1 MTMEYDSVP
10 GVRVPVS
17 RLVQGTV
24 PLDAND
30 REKSFALLD
39 GVLESGCTMFDT
51 ARHYGGG
58 REELFGEW
66 VSSRGV
72 RDRIAVLGKGAHHSP
87 ERRRVT
93 PEDITD
99 DLHTSLRAFGFDFID
114 LYMLHRDDPDVP
126 VGPIVER
133 LAQHQREGK
142 IGGFGGSNWSH
153 LRIAEANAYAGAN
166 ELPPFIASSPNFSLA
181 RWKQPPWPEC
191 VSISG
196 EEGREARDWY
206 AGNQMPVIPW
216 SSLAGGWFSG
226 RFRRDNLESFT
237 DYYEKNCAESYGS
250 ETNFAILDRTAV
262 LGERYGLTLAQVAL
276 AYVLSSPVNVFALTG
291 CRTPA
296 EFAENA
302 AAVAARLT
310 PAEVTWLETGVGEP

>member
-1 MTMEYDSVP
+1 MMEYGTIA

-24 PLDAND
+24 PLNADD
-30 REKSFALLD
+30 RETSFALLD

-51 ARHYGGG
+51 ARHYAGR

-66 VSSRGV
+66 VASRSV
-72 RDRIAVLGKGAHHSP
+72 RDAIAVLGKGAHHSP

-93 PEDITD
+93 PEDITE
-99 DLHTSLRAFGFDFID
+99 DLHASLTAFGFEFID
-114 LYMLHRDDPDVP
+114 LYLLHRDDPAVP

-142 IGGFGGSNWSH
+142 IGGYGGSNWSH
-153 LRIAEANAYAGAN
+153 ERIAEANAYAAEHG
-166 ELPPFIASSPNFSLA
+166 LDPFAASSPNFSLA
-181 RWKQPPWPEC
+181 TWVQPPWPEC

-196 EEGREARDWY
+196 PDGQAAREWY
-206 AGNQMPVIPW
+206 AETGTPVIPW

-226 RFRRDNLESFT
+226 RFRRDNLDSFT

-250 ETNFAILDRTAV
+250 EANFQILDRTAV
-262 LGERYGLTLAQVAL
+262 LGEKYGLTLAQVAL

-291 CRTPA
+291 ARTPA
-296 EFAENA
+296 EYAENA
-302 AAVAARLT
+302 AAVGVRLT
-310 PAEVTWLETGVGEP
+310 PDEVRWLETGES

>member
-1 MTMEYDSVP
+1 MEYGSIP
-10 GVRVPVS
+10 GVAIPVS

-30 REKSFALLD
+30 RARSFALLD
-39 GVLESGCTMFDT
+39 GVLDSGGTMFDT

-66 VSSRGV
+66 VASRGV

-99 DLHTSLRAFGFDFID
+99 DLETSLRAFGFEFID
-114 LYMLHRDDPDVP
+114 LYLLHRDDPGVP

-142 IGGFGGSNWSH
+142 IGGYGGSNWSH
-153 LRIAEANAYAGAN
+153 ERIAAANAYADEHG
-166 ELPPFIASSPNFSLA
+166 LPAFAASSPNFSLA
-181 RWKQPPWPEC
+181 TWVQPPWPEC

-196 EEGREARDWY
+196 ADGQPARDWY
-206 AGNQMPVIPW
+206 AESGLPVIPW

-226 RFRRDNLESFT
+226 RFRRDNLDSFT
-237 DYYEKNCAESYGS
+237 DYYERNCAESYGQES
-250 ETNFAILDRTAV
+250 NFAILDRVAV
-262 LGERYGLTLAQVAL
+262 LGERYGLTLAQIAL
-276 AYVLSSPVNVFALTG
+276 AYVLSTPVNVFALTG

-302 AAVAARLT
+302 AAVGVRLT
-310 PAEVTWLETGVGEP
+310 PAEVTWLEHGDPV

>member
-1 MTMEYDSVP
+1 MEYGSIP
-10 GVRVPVS
+10 GARVPVS

-30 REKSFALLD
+30 RERSFALLD
-39 GVLESGCTMFDT
+39 GVFASGCTMFDT

-66 VSSRGV
+66 VASRGV

-99 DLHTSLRAFGFDFID
+99 DLHTSLSAFGFDFID
-114 LYMLHRDDPDVP
+114 LYLLHRDDPAVP
-126 VGPIVER
+126 VGPIIER
-133 LAQHQREGK
+133 LAQHQQEGK

-153 LRIAEANAYAGAN
+153 ERIAEANSYAEEHG
-166 ELPPFIASSPNFSLA
+166 LPGFVATSPNFSLA
-181 RWKQPPWPEC
+181 TWVQPPWPEC

-196 EEGREARDWY
+196 PAGANARAWY

-226 RFRRDNLESFT
+226 RYRRDNLDSFT

-250 ETNFAILDRTAV
+250 EANFQILERSLE
-262 LGERYGLTLAQVAL
+262 LGATYGLTQAQIAL

-302 AAVAARLT
+302 AAVDVRLT
-310 PAEVTWLETGVGEP
+310 PDEVRWLETGERN

>member
-1 MTMEYDSVP
+1 MEYGSIP
-10 GVRVPVS
+10 GARVPVS

-30 REKSFALLD
+30 RERSFALLD
-39 GVLESGCTMFDT
+39 GVFASGCTMFDT

-66 VSSRGV
+66 VASRGV
-72 RDRIAVLGKGAHHSP
+72 RDQIAVLGKGAHHSP

-93 PEDITD
+93 PEDITN
-99 DLHTSLRAFGFDFID
+99 DLHTSLTAFGFDFID
-114 LYMLHRDDPDVP
+114 LYLLHRDDPAVP

-153 LRIAEANAYAGAN
+153 ERIAEANSYAEEHGV
-166 ELPPFIASSPNFSLA
+166 PGFVASSPNFSLA
-181 RWKQPPWPEC
+181 TWVQPPWPEC

-196 EEGREARDWY
+196 PVGANARAWY

-226 RFRRDNLESFT
+226 RYRRDNLDSFT

-250 ETNFAILDRTAV
+250 EANFQILDRSRE
-262 LGERYGLTLAQVAL
+262 LGATYGLTQAQIAL

-302 AAVAARLT
+302 AAVEVRLT
-310 PAEVTWLETGVGEP
+310 PQEVRWLETGKRS

>member
-1 MTMEYDSVP
+1 MEYGSIP
-10 GVRVPVS
+10 GVSIPVS

-30 REKSFALLD
+30 RERSFALLD
-39 GVLESGCTMFDT
+39 GVLESGGTMFDT

-66 VSSRGV
+66 VASRGV

-99 DLHTSLRAFGFDFID
+99 DLETSLTAFGFDFID
-114 LYMLHRDDPDVP
+114 LYLLHRDDPAVP

-142 IGGFGGSNWSH
+142 IGGYGGSNWSH
-153 LRIAEANAYAGAN
+153 ERIAEANAYAAEHG
-166 ELPPFIASSPNFSLA
+166 LPAFAASSPNFSLA
-181 RWKQPPWPEC
+181 TWVQPPWPEC

-196 EEGREARDWY
+196 AAGKPAREWY
-206 AGNQMPVIPW
+206 AESGMPVIPW

-226 RFRRDNLESFT
+226 RFRRDNLDSFT
-237 DYYEKNCAESYGS
+237 DYYERNCAESYGQES
-250 ETNFAILDRTAV
+250 NFAILDRVAV
-262 LGERYGLTLAQVAL
+262 LGERYGLTLAQIAL
-276 AYVLSSPVNVFALTG
+276 AYVLSTPVNVFALTG

-302 AAVAARLT
+302 AAVGVRLT
-310 PAEVTWLETGVGEP
+310 PDEVIWLEQGDPA

>member
-1 MTMEYDSVP
+1 MEYATIP
-10 GVRVPVS
+10 GVPIPVS

-24 PLDAND
+24 PLDATD
-30 REKSFALLD
+30 RERSFALLD
-39 GVLESGCTMFDT
+39 GVYEHGCTMFDT

-66 VSSRGV
+66 VASRGV
-72 RDRIAVLGKGAHHSP
+72 RDKIAVLGKGAHHSP

-93 PEDITD
+93 PEDITE
-99 DLHTSLRAFGFDFID
+99 DLETSLKAFGFEFID
-114 LYMLHRDDPDVP
+114 LYLLHRDDPAVP

-142 IGGFGGSNWSH
+142 IGGYGGSNWSH
-153 LRIAEANAYAGAN
+153 QRIAEANAYAREHGLDEFA
-166 ELPPFIASSPNFSLA
+166 ASSPNFSLA
-181 RWKQPPWPEC
+181 TWLQPPWPEC

-196 EEGREARDWY
+196 AEGAEARAWY
-206 AGNQMPVIPW
+206 AESRMPVIPW

-226 RFRRDNLESFT
+226 KFRRDNLDSFT
-237 DYYEKNCAESYGS
+237 DYYERNCAESYGKES
-250 ETNFAILDRTAV
+250 NFAILDRAAV
-262 LGERYGLTLAQVAL
+262 VGQRYGLTLAQVAL
-276 AYVLSSPVNVFALTG
+276 AYVLSTPVNVFGLTG

-302 AAVAARLT
+302 AAVGVRLT
-310 PAEVTWLETGVGEP
+310 SDEVRWLESGDA